1 MMVIFVSMI
10 MTISL
15 IFHRF
20 LLDIAYHLLEGR
32 LTDDHAIN
40 NILIFYCVKQID
52 SILPLV
58 CTVIDHKR
66 HQTVVKTTVTHSAVP
81 CVPPLCSYQVICDL
95 EPFNSQ
101 DLLSN
106 SPYCLPYKSCDVT
119 LENYVLDPFS
129 ILKLIFLFI
138 LITYLIDIVL
148 ILY

>member
-1 MMVIFVSMI
+1 MMVIFVTMI

-58 CTVIDHKR
+58 CTVIDQKD
-66 HQTVVKTTVTHSAVP
+66 
-81 CVPPLCSYQVICDL
+81 I
-95 EPFNSQ
+95 
-101 DLLSN
+101 
-106 SPYCLPYKSCDVT
+106 
-119 LENYVLDPFS
+119 
-129 ILKLIFLFI
+129 KLW
-138 LITYLIDIVL
+138 
-148 ILY
+148 

>member
-1 MMVIFVSMI
+1 MMVIFVTMI

-32 LTDDHAIN
+32 LIHVDDYAIN

-81 CVPPLCSYQVICDL
+81 CVPPFCSDQVICDL

-101 DLLSN
+101 D
-106 SPYCLPYKSCDVT
+106 
-119 LENYVLDPFS
+119 PFS
-129 ILKLIFLFI
+129 
-138 LITYLIDIVL
+138 
-148 ILY
+148 

>member
-1 MMVIFVSMI
+1 MVIFVSMI

-32 LTDDHAIN
+32 LIHVDDYAIN

-81 CVPPLCSYQVICDL
+81 CVPPFCSDQVICDL

-101 DLLSN
+101 D
-106 SPYCLPYKSCDVT
+106 
-119 LENYVLDPFS
+119 PFS
-129 ILKLIFLFI
+129 
-138 LITYLIDIVL
+138 
-148 ILY
+148 